1 MTLALLLALFAAE
14 KLSPFT
20 AVQVEGDVARVR
32 FDGAWYELVEL
43 DGLPTVKIL
52 AYCRKTYDRKANK
65 RFAEDLVEVLLGM
78 GRKPGRTI
86 ALVLKDPKTGKL
98 RKVAQAPMTHDNRR
112 KVRDARQ
119 APPRAFTAQDG
130 AADIAFLREFL
141 GRHHSYR
148 FVRPKGMPEGTA
160 ATRDD
165 LALHIARSIARFG
178 DGHTRV
184 RGRWGWLPTGYAPF
198 RAHVCGKRL
207 VALDPVRAEFISR
220 RFPYLEAIDGV
231 KVERWIEAAAWVAQG
246 SAQYRLWRGAEEL
259 AFLAALRRELRLPAS
274 PKVKL
279 KLADERGR
287 TNTIFLPLQ
296 TEFAVSSPLARKTTR
311 LLGQNIGYVRLAK
324 MDSDPGPQKALVRF
338 ANARGIIIDV
348 RDNGGGSR
356 DALRAL
362 LPYFLDRPRV
372 VNVASYRLPEGVE
385 DDQGHLADRFC
396 YPQSWNGWSDM
407 ERGTIIGFNRSFRPE
422 YEPDRAFFT
431 SMHYMVVK
439 PGEHRIRRKVV
450 VLMNGGCF
458 SATDIFLGAFKG
470 VPGVTLIGTAS
481 GGGSGR
487 SRKVTLPRS
496 GIKLRVS
503 TMLSYRPDG
512 KFYDR
517 RGIEPDIV
525 VDAIPTDWIG
535 KTDTQLDAAV
545 GWLSK

>member
-1 MTLALLLALFAAE
+1 MISVLLVALLAAE

-20 AVQVEGDVARVR
+20 AVQVEGDIARVQ
-32 FDGAWYELVEL
+32 FDGAWHELVEL
-43 DGLPTVKIL
+43 DGLPTAKIL
-52 AYCRKTYDRKANK
+52 AYCRKTYDRKASK
-65 RFAEDLVEVLLGM
+65 RFAEDLVEVLTGM
-78 GRKPGRTI
+78 GRQPGRTI
-86 ALVLKDPKTGKL
+86 SMVLKDPKTGKL

-119 APPRAFTAQDG
+119 APPRAFSARDA

-141 GRHHSYR
+141 GQRHSYR

-160 ATRDD
+160 ATRNE

-184 RGRWGWLPTGYAPF
+184 RGRWDWLPKGYAPF
-198 RAHVCGKRL
+198 RAQVCGKRL
-207 VALDPVRAEFISR
+207 VAVDPIRGKFISR
-220 RFPYLEAIDGV
+220 RFPYLEAIDGI
-231 KVERWIEAAAWVAQG
+231 EIARWLEAAAWVAQG

-259 AFLAALRRELRLPAS
+259 AYLAALRRELKLPAN
-274 PKVKL
+274 PNVKL

-287 TNTIFLPLQ
+287 TNTISLALQ
-296 TEFAVSSPLARKTTR
+296 TEFAVSPPLARKPTR
-311 LLGQNIGYVRLAK
+311 MLDKNIGYLRLAK
-324 MDSDPGPQKALVRF
+324 MGADPGPEKALVTF

-348 RDNGGGSR
+348 RGNGGGSR

-385 DDQGHLADRFC
+385 DDQGHLGNRFC
-396 YPQSWNGWSDM
+396 YPQSWNGWSDK
-407 ERGTIIGFNRSFRPE
+407 ERGVIIGFNRGFRPE
-422 YEPDRAFFT
+422 YEPDREFFT
-431 SMHYMVVK
+431 AMHYMVVK

-470 VPGVTLIGTAS
+470 VRGVTLLGTAS

-512 KFYDR
+512 KFYDGH
-517 RGIEPDIV
+517 GIEPDV
-525 VDAIPTDWIG
+525 AVDAIPTDWIG
-535 KTDTQLDAAV
+535 ETDTQLDAAV
-545 GWLSK
+545 KLLSR